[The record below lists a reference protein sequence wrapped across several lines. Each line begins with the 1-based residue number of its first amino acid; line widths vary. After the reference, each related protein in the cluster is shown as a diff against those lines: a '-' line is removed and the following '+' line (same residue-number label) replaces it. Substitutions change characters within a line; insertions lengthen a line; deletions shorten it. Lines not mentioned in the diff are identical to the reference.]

1 MSTVDAAIIDY
12 VIHNQGGGSGTPYT
26 AGDAID
32 LTSNKIAV
40 KYNTGTMELVNG
52 ALSAKT
58 GSSGTTYTAG
68 DAINIA
74 SNKISVSY
82 DPDTMQLVNGKI
94 SALPQSGSGGTVLSA
109 GDAINI
115 ANNKIN
121 VKYNTGTMELV
132 NGTLSAKTST
142 PYTAGDAIN
151 IANNKIAVKYD
162 PDTIQLKD
170 GKISAKTGS
179 LEGYATTEYV
189 NTEIAK
195 IPTDRISV
203 ANGSLRLDNQHKGL
217 IYDATVGES
226 GSFGIFT
233 ESTDNADINLM
244 SHWNKTDNY
253 KLSTFS
259 MPDSAI
265 RFYVETLNGVP
276 QTNSIQ
282 FFKDGTIEAMSDAKK
297 ITIKAET
304 VDIQGKFIH
313 NGNEL
318 TSNKCPVPTE
328 DVLTRVTGSQTDS
341 GTFSDENTYIITL
354 GNAGSGEY
362 RAGNFIRIRNA
373 GTKDIDSFIIVV
385 VGTVST
391 DKNLNCFL
399 INQSTGYY
407 FPCAVYHSGDNLC
420 FEFPCESGTYE
431 EFTSSDTDTD
441 VGVFINEQMSYNTLC
456 TVVRYINHPTGA

>member
-1 MSTVDAAIIDY
+1 MSTVDAAIIDF
-12 VIHNQGGGSGTPYT
+12 VVNNPGSGTGTKYT

-32 LTSNKIAV
+32 LTSNKISVKYDPATMQLVDGKISALPQSGGTGVVLSAGDAINIADNKINV

-58 GSSGTTYTAG
+58 STTYTAG
-68 DAINIA
+68 DAI
-74 SNKISVSY
+74 
-82 DPDTMQLVNGKI
+82 DL
-94 SALPQSGSGGTVLSA
+94 
-109 GDAINI
+109 
-115 ANNKIN
+115 
-121 VKYNTGTMELV
+121 
-132 NGTLSAKTST
+132 TS
-142 PYTAGDAIN
+142 
-151 IANNKIAVKYD
+151 NKIAVKYD
-162 PDTIQLKD
+162 PNTIQLKD

-244 SHWNKTDNY
+244 SHWNKTDKY
-253 KLSTFS
+253 KLATFS

-282 FFKDGTIEAMSDAKK
+282 FFKDGTIEAMNDAKK

-313 NGNEL
+313 NGNDL

-328 DVLTRVTGSQTDS
+328 DVLTRGSAMYQGLTYENGLFTMQLGTDVKS
-341 GTFSDENTYIITL
+341 GNIIRLRYAVDGTILSYILVIIGKITEEIPEED
-354 GNAGSGEY
+354 NAYLIDQNPNGV
-362 RAGNFIRIRNA
+362 IRNA
-373 GTKDIDSFIIVV
+373 RIHRVMSEYLM
-385 VGTVST
+385 TVEDFYEDT
-391 DKNLNCFL
+391 
-399 INQSTGYY
+399 
-407 FPCAVYHSGDNLC
+407 FPTFG
-420 FEFPCESGTYE
+420 
-431 EFTSSDTDTD
+431 SDDTEL
-441 VGVFINEQMSYNTLC
+441 GIFINESMSYQTLC
-456 TVVRYINHPTGA
+456 TVVQYLHPSY